1 MARTLVE
8 NLTYWVDKD
17 TSGKFEV
24 ERVTM
29 TGNKHGAD
37 TICSFFYLMVRCSD
51 SQMFTFWTLWR
62 SEDYLPIFT
71 LWLDLIP
78 QGLDV
83 VSNLWDVNLI
93 EQLMTMMVEYIDAC
107 DDFYLHA
114 IDNNDLRIDVLL
126 IVTRQNQQPDSCHTW
141 REPTKPTTWE
151 CKDLWKRRGSPWIKT
166 RTICL

>member
-1 MARTLVE
+1 MSDNYEQKEEKKPQKQRQKSSNKSCGCFNSPIQMAMTLVE

-51 SQMFTFWTLWR
+51 SQMFTFWALWR

-93 EQLMTMMVEYIDAC
+93 EQLMTMMVE
-107 DDFYLHA
+107 
-114 IDNNDLRIDVLL
+114 
-126 IVTRQNQQPDSCHTW
+126 
-141 REPTKPTTWE
+141 
-151 CKDLWKRRGSPWIKT
+151 
-166 RTICL
+166 